1 MINTATIMGRLVR
14 DPELRHTQSGKGV
27 ANFTVAVDKMK
38 KEDGADFISCVAWDS
53 TAEFVNT
60 YFKKG
65 SMIAL
70 TGRLSTRSY
79 DDKAGNKRT
88 LTEIIAINVSFCGSK
103 SENAP
108 TARKSVDV
116 PVEDIDDEDLPF

>member
-1 MINTATIMGRLVR
+1 MINTVTIMGRLVR
-14 DPELRHTQSGKGV
+14 DPELRRTQSGKGV